1 LWRGFNRT
9 VLDEFLR
16 EAFRKKFYTSVE
28 DLQKDLDKWIH
39 RYNHERPHEGYRN
52 QGRKHYETF
61 ALGKKEVEKRKAKDK
76 DNKEVK
82 EAA

>member
-1 LWRGFNRT
+1 MWRGSTAPCWTSSSERRSERSSTPRWRT
-9 VLDEFLR
+9 YRRTLDN
-16 EAFRKKFYTSVE
+16 
-28 DLQKDLDKWIH
+28 WIH
-39 RYNHERPHEGYRN
+39 RYNHERPQQGYRN
-52 QGRKHYETF
+52 QGRKPYETF